1 MRFLEEWAQDK
12 EACAGRIAD
21 EAEKLGYRPLT
32 AAVKELV
39 LASINGASIEKWVRE
54 KWNITQVP
62 QTLAAFSREMRTI
75 RANAHVW
82 FPEIF
87 RTTGPSSSDWKRRSS
102 TVFYAMAS
110 LEDTV
115 LETRREALPRF
126 GVQCDA

>member
-1 MRFLEEWAQDK
+1 MLLARLAAVGKRVRFLEEWAQDK

-75 RANAHVW
+75 RENAHVW

-87 RTTGPSSSDWKRRSS
+87 QTTGPSSSDWKRRSS
-102 TVFYAMAS
+102 TVFYAMTS
-110 LEDTV
+110 LEDT
-115 LETRREALPRF
+115 RARNHS
-126 GVQCDA
+126 